1 MLNYRVALCYKVKFS
16 VNWVVDS
23 DLLWAH
29 MQLTIDCL
37 IYKSCAAD
45 TPYIYLTVSQIFRI
59 NWLDFERK
67 VNSTVFQVLNNDILF
82 TKIFRFGLSNFLA
95 IQILDT

>member
-1 MLNYRVALCYKVKFS
+1 
-16 VNWVVDS
+16 
-23 DLLWAH
+23 
-29 MQLTIDCL
+29 MQLAIDCL

-45 TPYIYLTVSQIFRI
+45 TPYIYLTISQIFRI

-67 VNSTVFQVLNNDILF
+67 VNSTVFQVLNYDILF